1 MYKIILLLI
10 FIVWIVLSFIAMKK
24 LDSFLRENVRSESD
38 LKNGENVIKIACDN
52 PIMMSSVSEKLD
64 TFSKEHKDISFSF
77 YTGSQ
82 TRLRRM
88 LENESV
94 DIILLMERLDA
105 GITEEYGEKIS
116 SFLPHSLS
124 EPMTGF
130 VIEPLDD
137 QQMNMYVVWKKEHIT
152 EKQRVLISYL

>member
-1 MYKIILLLI
+1 
-10 FIVWIVLSFIAMKK
+10 
-24 LDSFLRENVRSESD
+24 
-38 LKNGENVIKIACDN
+38 
-52 PIMMSSVSEKLD
+52 
-64 TFSKEHKDISFSF
+64 
-77 YTGSQ
+77 
-82 TRLRRM
+82 M

-152 EKQRVLISYL
+152 EKQRVLIPYL